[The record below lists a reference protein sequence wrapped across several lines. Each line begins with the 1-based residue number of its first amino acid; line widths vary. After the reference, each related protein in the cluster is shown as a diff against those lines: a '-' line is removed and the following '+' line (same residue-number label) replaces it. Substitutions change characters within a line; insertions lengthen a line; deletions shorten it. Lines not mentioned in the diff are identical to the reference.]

1 LSYSVLYIQ
10 LIHVSFL
17 AQKSDEHLFIVRLF
31 QKSLE
36 SEGEA
41 LVMFSQFIMISY
53 IALLIVKSFVGIS
66 EANTGFSLD
75 MMNTKFF
82 DIDNKLTANEIT
94 ENEAA
99 KLKNQVGAEV
109 DFYSEQKE
117 SLTVLFKCTTAFV
130 VFACIH
136 LAAGIGTDIFLKNAP
151 VKTAFL
157 SNIPI
162 VIGTCLPFLVL
173 YVLFGVTVGTKKME

>member
-1 LSYSVLYIQ
+1 VLYIQ

-17 AQKSDEHLFIVRLF
+17 AQESEEQLFVVKLI
-31 QKSLE
+31 QKSFKSE
-36 SEGEA
+36 SEIVWM
-41 LVMFSQFIMISY
+41 LLQFIMIVY
-53 IALLIVKSFVGIS
+53 IVLLIVKSIAGIS
-66 EANTGFSLD
+66 EANAGFSLGT
-75 MMNTKFF
+75 MNTKFC
-82 DIDNKLTANEIT
+82 DIDHKLTAQEIT

-117 SLTVLFKCTTAFV
+117 SLTVLFKCTAT
-130 VFACIH
+130 FAVLTCIH
-136 LAAGIGTDIFLKNAP
+136 FVSGIGTDIFLKNAP

-162 VIGTCLPFLVL
+162 VIGTCLSFLVL

>member
-1 LSYSVLYIQ
+1 MSYSVLYIQ

-17 AQKSDEHLFIVRLF
+17 AQESEEQLFVVKLI
-31 QKSLE
+31 QKSFKSE
-36 SEGEA
+36 SEIVWM
-41 LVMFSQFIMISY
+41 LLQFIMIVY
-53 IALLIVKSFVGIS
+53 IVLLIVKSIAGIS
-66 EANTGFSLD
+66 EANAGFSSD
-75 MMNTKFF
+75 TMNTKFF

-94 ENEAA
+94 KNEAA
-99 KLKNQVGAEV
+99 KLKNQVGTEA
-109 DFYSEQKE
+109 DFYSEHKE
-117 SLTVLFKCTTAFV
+117 CFAVLFKCMTAFV
-130 VFACIH
+130 VLTCIH
-136 LAAGIGTDIFLKNAP
+136 LTAGIGTDIFLKNAP